1 MKSRDELRQLI
12 AVRHPQ
18 FILIA
23 KSLNVLMQGLE
34 FWFDKSRAE
43 YFDDP
48 EKMAEILDEG
58 AKRFISQ
65 FNVSGNFLKII

>member
-1 MKSRDELRQLI
+1 MKSRNDLLQLI
-12 AVRHPQ
+12 AERHPQ
-18 FILIA
+18 FISIA
-23 KSLNVLMQGLE
+23 KSLNVLMTGLE

-48 EKMAEILDEG
+48 QKMADILDEG